1 MNDQKTTAK
10 NLTKRELEGLL
21 DAGLAALRTDSLDSA
36 TVSEAAARVQHQLG
50 IESAP
55 TKNEWQGC
63 EDLRA
68 LIPLYLGKTSGEQ
81 LSPARVLLLEDHL
94 GECVV
99 CRRALREARGV
110 RGSDQPSRP
119 LPSPKRDRWQTIRG
133 GGLRWSPPVRWAVA
147 ALLVGSLGLIGWT
160 WWQRFVSPFG
170 RLNPTVEAASGE
182 IYRVSENQI
191 VRLEVGQRVE
201 RGERLRTGREA
212 TALVRLDSGTT
223 LEIEERSE
231 LTFRE
236 TREGMTLGL
245 ERGRVIVEAT
255 ADPERR
261 LFVAADGAVVTVE
274 GAVLAVAQGTK
285 GARISVIEGA
295 TTVAQA
301 NSRRTLVAGQQL
313 TTHRSIEPAPIP
325 QEIAWSQQSDRYQ
338 RLLAQ
343 SDALR
348 RQIDGKVSLPAAR
361 YSPHLLE
368 QMPESTTIYL
378 TIPNLATTLAEAD
391 RLLAEQ
397 LAQSPELNAWW
408 MEQQA
413 KPNGRQG
420 IQDALDF
427 ARKVGPYLGQEIA
440 FGATPAINKGT
451 PESVLLL
458 ADLRDRQ
465 SLRTVL
471 EQGTSHG
478 LLSHESFVLVEN
490 PLTSPVVPAA
500 PGQDRLHLWLGNDV
514 LAASPNLETLR
525 QLALR
530 QQNPAMRTFL
540 TRPFG
545 ERIASLYREGVGF
558 LVAADLERMITPAL
572 NADKG
577 AAVARQLGLTDLR
590 HVVIEVKEKDGR
602 AFNRAVVGFQP
613 KTASAQGAAHGI
625 PTWLAAPGPMGSLDF
640 ISPNAALVAAF
651 VVRQPTAIVDDLLAT
666 LQTGDPKA
674 WESLRAFQIEHGI
687 DIREDL
693 AAALGGEYAF
703 ALDGPLLPIPSWK
716 AIFEVSD
723 PVRLQ
728 QTLGRVVDLANQRL
742 HAEGKL
748 GFSWKQEQVGE
759 LTFHQLKS
767 LDYALEANYVYAH
780 GYLIAGPSR
789 TLVERALRA
798 RTTGVN
804 LPHAAAFRASLP
816 EDQQANFS
824 ALLYHHLDE
833 RLGAGLGMI
842 AKPLAKRQG
851 ADGPSSDPT
860 PLRAL
865 LTGKAGLTY
874 LYAYPDRMVFS
885 INTEDGPMSIRPA
898 DFLLLPSGQAS
909 GGLGGFLRGLGN

>member
-1 MNDQKTTAK
+1 MNDQKTSGK

-21 DAGLAALRTDSLDSA
+21 DAGLAALRADSLDSA

-55 TKNEWQGC
+55 TQNEWQGC

-68 LIPLYLGKTSGEQ
+68 LIPLYLGKMSGEQ

-94 GECVV
+94 SECVV

-110 RGSDQPSRP
+110 RGSGQPSRP

-160 WWQRFVSPFG
+160 WWQRFVSPFV

-191 VRLEVGQRVE
+191 VRLGVGQQVE

-236 TREGMTLGL
+236 TREGVTLGL

-255 ADPERR
+255 ANPERR

-274 GAVLAVAQGTK
+274 GSVLALTQGTK

-295 TTVAQA
+295 ATVAQTG
-301 NSRRTLVAGQQL
+301 SRRTLLAGEQL

-348 RQIDGKVSLPAAR
+348 RQIDGTISLPAAR

-397 LAQSPELNAWW
+397 LSQSPELNAWW
-408 MEQQA
+408 AEQQ
-413 KPNGRQG
+413 KSQSNGRTG
-420 IQDALDF
+420 IRDALDF
-427 ARKVGPYLGQEIA
+427 VRKVGPHLGQEIA
-440 FGATPAINKGT
+440 FGVTPAIDKGT

-465 SLRTVL
+465 GLRAVL
-471 EQGTSHG
+471 EQGTSQG

-490 PLTSPVVPAA
+490 PLTSPAVAA
-500 PGQDRLHLWLGNDV
+500 TSGQDRLYLWLGNDV

-530 QQNPAMRTFL
+530 QQNPARRTFL

-558 LVAADLERMITPAL
+558 LVAADFERMITPAL

-613 KTASAQGAAHGI
+613 KTATGQTHGI

-728 QTLGRVVDLANQRL
+728 QTLGRVVDLAHQRL
-742 HAEGKL
+742 QAEGKL

-851 ADGPSSDPT
+851 AEGPSTAPT
-860 PLRAL
+860 PLAAL
-865 LTGKAGLTY
+865 LTGKAGLAY

-898 DFLLLPSGQAS
+898 DFLLLPSGRGS